1 MTMGD
6 VVEFKKNK
14 TFTLKSARE
23 LLPVVKRITQEAFKQ
38 FEEMKAHIER
48 IDPEPAHLPKY
59 EEDLEA
65 LVNRWAQKIA
75 KLGCEPKGLWL
86 VDFDN
91 GEGYFCWKHPEEE
104 LAYYHTYEGAFTGR
118 TPIL

>member
-1 MTMGD
+1 MGD
-6 VVEFKKNK
+6 LVHLRKNHV
-14 TFTLKSARE
+14 FTLKEARE
-23 LLPVVKRITQEAFKQ
+23 LLPVVKRITELAARQV
-38 FEEMKAHIER
+38 EEMKAHIEK

-59 EEDLEA
+59 EEDVA
-65 LVNRWAQKIA
+65 AVVNRWAKKIA

-91 GEGYFCWKHPEEE
+91 GEGYFCWHYPEEE